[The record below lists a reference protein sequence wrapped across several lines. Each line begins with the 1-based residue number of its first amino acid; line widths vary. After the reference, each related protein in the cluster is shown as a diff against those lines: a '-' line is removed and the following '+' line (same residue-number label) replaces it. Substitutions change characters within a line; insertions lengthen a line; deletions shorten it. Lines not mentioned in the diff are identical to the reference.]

1 MIIGIDPKVDYAFKR
16 IFGRDNPLNHRL
28 LISLLEAVLRL
39 SPAERIIEVQLLNPF
54 HEREVLD
61 DRLAIV
67 DVKVRD
73 QRGRQFTVE
82 MQMLL
87 HPFLPECLTY
97 YWAKL
102 YPQPLT
108 TGKDYNALRP
118 TFVICFLND
127 VLWPAYPEQHH
138 WRFQLRDERS
148 PAVVLTAHQEIHVL
162 ELPKFRRN
170 VEELAEPLDQWL
182 FFLQN
187 AEQIDSEH
195 VPARLELAEV
205 RDALEE
211 LKMLSQ
217 DQLERER
224 YEARLRVQRDESIR
238 AKAAQLYEEAGF
250 QKGMAEGQTLGQQ
263 RLLAERIQGIQ
274 AELKQPVSAT
284 EALQGLSLDQLRDRA
299 GHLEKEKSLRQ
310 TLAGSIQ
317 RFQRGLKRGVSA
329 NEDLLALPLEQLQTL
344 ADQLEREVFGA
355 PPGPPSVSDGHNAPG
370 SS

>member
-28 LISLLEAVLRL
+28 LISLLAAVLRL
-39 SPAERIIEVQLLNPF
+39 SPAECIIEVQQLNPF

-61 DRLAIV
+61 YRLAIV

-87 HPFLPECLTY
+87 HPFLAERLTY

-108 TGKDYNALRP
+108 TGKDYDALRP

-148 PAVVLTAHQEIHVL
+148 PAVVLTAHEEIHVL
-162 ELPKFRRN
+162 ELPKFQRN
-170 VEELAEPLDQWL
+170 ADELVEPLDQWIY
-182 FFLQN
+182 FLQH
-187 AEQIDSEH
+187 AEEIDTDH
-195 VPARLELAEV
+195 LPRNLALTEV
-205 RDALEE
+205 REALGEFE
-211 LKMLSQ
+211 MLSK

-224 YEARLRVQRDESIR
+224 YEAHLRVQRDESIR
-238 AKAAQLYEEAGF
+238 ARAPQLYEEAGY
-250 QKGMAEGQTLGQQ
+250 KRG
-263 RLLAERIQGIQ
+263 LAEAIRQL
-274 AELKQPVSAT
+274 ELGLNREAT
-284 EALQGLSLDQLRDRA
+284 PREQLLRDTRE
-299 GHLEKEKSLRQ
+299 GLEDLLKELQQHAREKPPLVE
-310 TLAGSIQ
+310 LIQ
-317 RFQRGLKRGVSA
+317 RFQRGLKHSVSSRD
-329 NEDLLALPLEQLQTL
+329 ELLALTLEQLRIL
-344 ADQLEREVFGA
+344 AEQLEQEAF
-355 PPGPPSVSDGHNAPG
+355 GPPADSSHGLDSNQGPG